1 MFMKIKTN
9 NADSI
14 VIGVPTDV
22 AAESLPQ
29 LIAMFENNA
38 VFVRKL
44 WGAPYEVIE
53 PSIEIILGDKVVSS
67 DSEHTLAVTSHN
79 AVLDNNFSI
88 YQPSLRADYS
98 KALDKKEKENAK
110 LRAEVNYLTNE
121 IASLKES
128 LQNLQNN
135 CCSKQSTEPKGNFT

>member
-44 WGAPYEVIE
+44 WGAPYEVVE
-53 PSIEIILGDKVVSS
+53 PKIEIILGDKVVSS
-67 DSEHTLAVTSHN
+67 DSEHALAVTSHE
-79 AVLDNNFSI
+79 AVLDNKFSI
-88 YQPSLRADYS
+88 HKPSLRADYTT
-98 KALDKKEKENAK
+98 ALDKKEKENAK
-110 LRAEVNYLTNE
+110 LRAEVNYLKNE
-121 IASLKES
+121 ITSLKEK
-128 LQNLQNN
+128 LAEL
-135 CCSKQSTEPKGNFT
+135 TE